1 MHTNMRRKDGAI
13 SEQEAIRIL
22 ENAEYGVLSTISE
35 NGEPYG
41 VPLNFC
47 VNEKSIYIHCA
58 TEGRKLDNLSYNRN
72 VSFCVVGET
81 QVMPGKFGTK
91 YESAIVFGT
100 AAAVD
105 DAEKQ
110 IALKGLLA
118 KYSQNFMKEGLE
130 YIETLFDKTKVY
142 RIDIQSVTGKARKE

>member
-1 MHTNMRRKDGAI
+1 MHTNIRRKDRAI
-13 SEQEAIRIL
+13 SEQEALSIL
-22 ENAEYGVLSTISE
+22 EKAEYGVLSTVSE

-47 VNEKSIYIHCA
+47 VNGKSIYIHCA
-58 TEGRKLDNLSYNRN
+58 TEGRKLDNLSYNSS

-81 QVMPGKFGTK
+81 QVMSGKFGTK

-110 IALKGLLA
+110 IALEGLVA
-118 KYSQNFMKEGLE
+118 KYSQNFREEGLK
-130 YIETLFDKTKVY
+130 YIENLIGKTKVY

>member
-1 MHTNMRRKDGAI
+1 MHTNIRRKDRAI
-13 SEQEAIRIL
+13 SEQEALGIL
-22 ENAEYGVLSTISE
+22 EKAEYGVLSTVSE

-47 VNEKSIYIHCA
+47 VNGKSIYIHCA
-58 TEGRKLDNLSYNRN
+58 TEGRKLDNISYNSS

-81 QVMPGKFGTK
+81 QVMSEKFGTK

-100 AAAVD
+100 AASVD

-110 IALKGLLA
+110 IALEGLVA
-118 KYSQNFMKEGLE
+118 KYSQDFMKEGLK
-130 YIETLFDKTKVY
+130 YIENLFGKTKVY
-142 RIDIQSVTGKARKE
+142 RIDVQSVTGKARKE

>member
-1 MHTNMRRKDGAI
+1 MHTNIRRKDRAI
-13 SEQEAIRIL
+13 SEQETLSIL
-22 ENAEYGVLSTISE
+22 ENAEYGVLSTVSE

-41 VPLNFC
+41 IPLNFC
-47 VNEKSIYIHCA
+47 VNGKSIYFHCA
-58 TEGRKLDNLSYNRN
+58 TEGRKLDNLSYNKN

-81 QVMPGKFGTK
+81 QVMSAKFGTK

-105 DAEKQ
+105 DVEKQ
-110 IALKGLLA
+110 IALEGLLA
-118 KYSQNFMKEGLE
+118 KYSQNFMKEGLK
-130 YIETLFDKTKVY
+130 YIENLFDKTKVY